1 MHFPATESSS
11 GEGPMLA
18 NPEQENLIQKVLDM
32 TVIPGVGQSA
42 AKSQGVQICITIT
55 LLGGREFHS
64 IGSQ

>member
-32 TVIPGVGQSA
+32 TAIPDVGQSA
-42 AKSQGVQICITIT
+42 AKSQGVRIRIHVYPTYLIQ
-55 LLGGREFHS
+55 
-64 IGSQ
+64 